1 MWFWFLCVASAAVYS
16 VDGAGVGAARLV
28 CYVEGARASDFTECT
43 HLVYAGDAR
52 GEKLNA
58 LLKDY
63 RKDNPRLKILLRVS
77 EADEVSDFSITNF
90 DFLLIK

>member
-1 MWFWFLCVASAAVYS
+1 MASAAVYS

-77 EADEVSDFSITNF
+77 EADEVSDFSITIF
-90 DFLLIK
+90 DF